1 MHTRTLVPLDGSA
14 TAEQVLPYVQLL
26 AQRLPAPV
34 ELLRVV
40 EHLPPEWM
48 EWAIGAQP
56 LQIAASMSSKA
67 EEYVYSVAGS
77 LSNEGLVASA
87 FIHGG
92 EAASTIIEEGEKE
105 PGTLLAMC
113 THGRTGVNRWVLG
126 SVTQKVISSTSVPL
140 LLVRSHEPEL
150 TEQEVDLQTV
160 IVPLDGSVVAEEV
173 IPHVVTLARS
183 LDLRVI
189 LVRVTLPIEDYY
201 RSLGMPVAPSG
212 DLSREI
218 DTMTRKYFTQVEGK
232 LRQEGIARV
241 GVRIL
246 HGHPADAII
255 AFARETPNSLVAMTT
270 HGRSGV
276 GRWLFGSVAS
286 RIVNHC
292 GDPVL
297 LVRAKE

>member
-1 MHTRTLVPLDGSA
+1 MQTRILVPLDGSA

-26 AQRLPAPV
+26 ARQLPARV

-48 EWAIGAQP
+48 DWAIGARS

-67 EEYVYSVAGS
+67 QEYVDGVAGS
-77 LSNEGLVASA
+77 LAEKGLAVSAS
-87 FIHGG
+87 IHGG
-92 EAASTIIEEGEKE
+92 DAASTIIDEAGKE
-105 PGTLLAMC
+105 PDTLLAMC
-113 THGRTGVNRWVLG
+113 THGRTGVDRWLPG
-126 SVTQKVISSTSVPL
+126 SVTQKVISLASSPL
-140 LLVRSHEPEL
+140 LVVRPVEPE
-150 TEQEVDLQTV
+150 TGEQEVDLQTI
-160 IVPLDGSVVAEEV
+160 IVPLDGSVVAEQV
-173 IPHVVTLARS
+173 IPHVVALARP
-183 LDLRVI
+183 LDLGVI

-201 RSLGMPVAPSG
+201 RSLGMPVAPNG

-218 DTMTRKYFTQVEGK
+218 DTMTRNYFTRVQEK
-232 LRQEGIARV
+232 LRQEGITRL

-255 AFARETPNSLVAMTT
+255 DFARETPNNLVAMTT

-276 GRWLFGSVAS
+276 GRWLLGSVAS
-286 RIVNHC
+286 RVINHC

-297 LVRAKE
+297 LVRATE

>member
-1 MHTRTLVPLDGSA
+1 
-14 TAEQVLPYVQLL
+14 VLPYVKLL

-48 EWAIGAQP
+48 DWTVGVQP
-56 LQIAASMSSKA
+56 IQLAASMSSQA
-67 EEYVYSVAGS
+67 QEYVDGVAES
-77 LSNEGLVASA
+77 LANKGLVVSAS
-87 FIHGG
+87 ILGG
-92 EAASTIIEEGEKE
+92 KTESTIIDEVEKQ
-105 PGTLLAMC
+105 PGTLLAMG
-113 THGRTGVNRWVLG
+113 THGSAGINRWLLG
-126 SVTQKVISSTSVPL
+126 SVTQKVISLTSGPVL
-140 LLVRSHEPEL
+140 IVRSREPEL
-150 TEQEVDLQTV
+150 ADPEVDLQNI
-160 IVPLDGSVVAEEV
+160 IVPLDGSTFAEQV

-183 LDLRVI
+183 LDLHVL

-201 RSLGMPVAPSG
+201 RSQGMPVAPYG

-218 DTMTRKYFTQVEGK
+218 DTMTRKYFTQVQK
-232 LRQEGIARV
+232 RLSQEGITRV

-255 AFARETPNSLVAMTT
+255 GFARETPNNLVAMTT

-276 GRWLFGSVAS
+276 GRWLLGSVAS
-286 RIVNHC
+286 RVVDQC